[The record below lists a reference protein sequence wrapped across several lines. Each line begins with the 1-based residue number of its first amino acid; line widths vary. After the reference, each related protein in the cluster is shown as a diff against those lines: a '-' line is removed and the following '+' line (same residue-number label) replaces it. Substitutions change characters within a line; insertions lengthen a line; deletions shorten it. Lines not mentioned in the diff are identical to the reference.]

1 MSKSLASRGKFVFS
15 GKFKKMFRLVCTCL
29 LLAMA
34 LECADLGAKGPASI
48 RQKLGHLAQSKRE
61 SCGLTKWSNYNCDT
75 TSNNN
80 YGCSYNKY
88 CWRSCNE
95 KEKSECR
102 KYSEASKWCWT
113 AGAMLCKRHKDCA
126 PHAGASCK
134 PTGTITWANKDVQ
147 EEDSEA
153 RLHISHQIIAE
164 NSLFGFFLPTS
175 NEIFATQKGH
185 KRL

>member
-48 RQKLGHLAQSKRE
+48 RQKLGRLAQSKKE
-61 SCGLTKWSNYNCDT
+61 SCGLTKWSNYKCDT

-80 YGCSYNKY
+80 YGCSRKYY
-88 CWRSCNE
+88 CWRSCDE

-102 KYSEASKWCWT
+102 KYSKASKWCWT
-113 AGAMLCKRHKDCA
+113 AGAMICKRHEDCA

-134 PTGTITWANKDVQ
+134 PTGTTYANKDVQ
-147 EEDSEA
+147 EDYSEESQKA
-153 RLHISHQIIAE
+153 WFE
-164 NSLFGFFLPTS
+164 NLGSPDHSGGLGRS
-175 NEIFATQKGH
+175 
-185 KRL
+185 